1 MRKAKR
7 FSSREKQVFLVGF
20 SLTFP
25 RSPRISKNRL
35 NTSLVGMTISTNVDS
50 SNDQTYVRKVQLCLF
65 AKNVGNWV
73 EMDMSFGRTS
83 IQGTFE
89 SSEFFCQ
96 ND

>member
-50 SNDQTYVRKVQLCLF
+50 SNDQTYVGFEKCNYVCLQ
-65 AKNVGNWV
+65 
-73 EMDMSFGRTS
+73 RTLE
-83 IQGTFE
+83 IGLKWI
-89 SSEFFCQ
+89 
-96 ND
+96 